1 MADNTNLHALLDET
15 VAFVNGCPDN
25 YVSMSIIW
33 CQRKAWSIGFYTP
46 ELNHIVCVN
55 DSGEYK
61 DVVQQC
67 RDDIQKCRDDYDLV
81 VYTRKVAAVDDEIKD
96 AMIEVER
103 LQQRRAELLAI
114 TGPSE

>member
-1 MADNTNLHALLDET
+1 MTGNTNLHALLDEI

-25 YVSMSIIW
+25 YVSMSITW

-55 DSGEYK
+55 DGSEDK
-61 DVVQQC
+61 DIVQLC

-81 VYTRKVAAVDDEIKD
+81 VYTRKLATVDDEIKD
-96 AMIEVER
+96 AMIEVEK
-103 LQQRRAELLAI
+103 LQRRRAELLAI
-114 TGPSE
+114 TGPDE